1 MDDLRE
7 GPGRDRGVATG
18 PDVFRSGASSRVLD
32 PRKALDYPR
41 LADDQV
47 IIWTGNGHLWP
58 DARRETYYLGHCRDR
73 LRGHALFT
81 MHPERAMTFPDRK
94 AAQAFLDEMN
104 ARRPA
109 PYHDVH
115 VATVAELKLLRGYA
129 DPEID
134 VGPSP

>member
-1 MDDLRE
+1 MDDSLE
-7 GPGRDRGVATG
+7 GRRPSGVGVRAGIAAGSEPRIHG
-18 PDVFRSGASSRVLD
+18 PQD
-32 PRKALDYPR
+32 ALDYPQIP
-41 LADDQV
+41 DDQV
-47 IIWTGNGHLWP
+47 VIWTGNDHLWP
-58 DARRETYYLGHCRDR
+58 DARRETFYLGHRRDP

-81 MHPERAMTFPDRK
+81 MLPEMAMTFPDRK

-134 VGPSP
+134 MGPSP